1 MATKMADKQLYDKNA
16 SLYVLSTLMREPLLI
31 ENDEYVLTKNDF
43 CQPLQQMVYYAIF
56 NLAKQGV
63 STISPQDIDFY
74 LKQYPSQY
82 EYYTQNK
89 GYDWLLSTHR
99 LTEGSDCK
107 QFDFYYNRL
116 KKFSML
122 RDLDALGFDIK
133 EFYDTSKDFLSR
145 DKEDEKLNNIKL
157 IEIPNHIREK
167 LVEIEN
173 RHIGKEEGTSQLAA
187 KGLRAL
193 VDELKENP
201 EVGLPLDGD
210 ILNYAT
216 RGARSGKLY
225 IYSAP
230 SGVGK
235 TRYMVGNACAISMP
249 YIDEN
254 MNVVIRDNRQ
264 KVLFVATEMSAD
276 EIQTLVLAYVSGVNE
291 KNILLGNYTPD
302 EWKRI
307 EMALDI
313 IEKYNNFIIESIP
326 DPSMAMIKARLAKY
340 IVQDGV
346 EFIYFD
352 YIFSSPGLL
361 SEFRDIDVREDVALM
376 MLSNTLKEVAMT
388 YGVFIQSATQ
398 LNDNWSRIETGL
410 RDQNC
415 IRGSK
420 AIVDKVDIG
429 MIATRL
435 NEKEK
440 DKIKEVYEGLRKS
453 NPLKFDH
460 EPNIVIDLYKNR
472 RGEMSYVKI
481 FRWFDHATCRAKDLF
496 ITDTSYKAVE
506 IGELKYEK
514 HVYKFEDLKAR
525 GEL

>member
-1 MATKMADKQLYDKNA
+1 MADKQLYDKNA

-235 TRYMVGNACAISMP
+235 TR
-249 YIDEN
+249 
-254 MNVVIRDNRQ
+254 
-264 KVLFVATEMSAD
+264 
-276 EIQTLVLAYVSGVNE
+276 
-291 KNILLGNYTPD
+291 
-302 EWKRI
+302 
-307 EMALDI
+307 
-313 IEKYNNFIIESIP
+313 
-326 DPSMAMIKARLAKY
+326 
-340 IVQDGV
+340 
-346 EFIYFD
+346 
-352 YIFSSPGLL
+352 
-361 SEFRDIDVREDVALM
+361 
-376 MLSNTLKEVAMT
+376 
-388 YGVFIQSATQ
+388 
-398 LNDNWSRIETGL
+398 
-410 RDQNC
+410 
-415 IRGSK
+415 
-420 AIVDKVDIG
+420 
-429 MIATRL
+429 
-435 NEKEK
+435 
-440 DKIKEVYEGLRKS
+440 
-453 NPLKFDH
+453 
-460 EPNIVIDLYKNR
+460 
-472 RGEMSYVKI
+472 
-481 FRWFDHATCRAKDLF
+481 
-496 ITDTSYKAVE
+496 
-506 IGELKYEK
+506 
-514 HVYKFEDLKAR
+514 
-525 GEL
+525 